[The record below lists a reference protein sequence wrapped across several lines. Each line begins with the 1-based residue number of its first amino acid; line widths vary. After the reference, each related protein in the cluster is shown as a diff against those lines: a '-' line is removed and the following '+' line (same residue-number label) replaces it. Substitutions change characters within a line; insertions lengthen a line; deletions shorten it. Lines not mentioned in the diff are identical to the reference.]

1 MIETSGI
8 SAKWF
13 IGSIALFH
21 IGVAALSVGVAF
33 IVTVAQITAY
43 RKKIRRYDLFAK
55 RSQLFHVCIYNV
67 GTINAIGLVFALS
80 GLYPQ
85 FWSQIFVHMFW
96 PFIIEEVLFLLLAT
110 TLTFH
115 YFFWDRL
122 WGHKKLQIFTGA
134 LLIPLFFLQMYFIN
148 GVGGFM
154 LTPGFAEGEASLS
167 RGLLGW
173 DKFAFYNPS
182 FLMLQL
188 HRSFGNVSYAGFF
201 LAGWCGI
208 RLLLTQDPLKTEYYE
223 DSGRLAFFVAFAALL
238 SQPII
243 GYFYSWV
250 LKIEANEAFLNLMIG
265 KGDIISGGINWW
277 WMKNLLVA
285 AMIGMAIAYFRKVKA
300 EEKAFSLP
308 GIMVYGIAGFYLM
321 FYLALGMVMTWKF
334 FWWSVVIAVGGGF
347 LATHLINYHK
357 GSARGLFLLMGII
370 SLCTLLLG
378 GYVRE
383 ASRPRFVNRVSHY
396 DDVYI
401 PRERSPVL
409 MVEVEAELLEELLK
423 APEPTGA
430 ASLIR
435 KACAKCHTLDR
446 VKNYQKDDWENV
458 VNVMVVYG
466 AKLRGQDIELVTQHL
481 KEGLPY

>member
-1 MIETSGI
+1 
-8 SAKWF
+8 
-13 IGSIALFH
+13 
-21 IGVAALSVGVAF
+21 
-33 IVTVAQITAY
+33 
-43 RKKIRRYDLFAK
+43 
-55 RSQLFHVCIYNV
+55 
-67 GTINAIGLVFALS
+67 
-80 GLYPQ
+80 
-85 FWSQIFVHMFW
+85 
-96 PFIIEEVLFLLLAT
+96 
-110 TLTFH
+110 
-115 YFFWDRL
+115 
-122 WGHKKLQIFTGA
+122 
-134 LLIPLFFLQMYFIN
+134 
-148 GVGGFM
+148 
-154 LTPGFAEGEASLS
+154 
-167 RGLLGW
+167 
-173 DKFAFYNPS
+173 
-182 FLMLQL
+182 MLQL

-435 KACAKCHTLDR
+435 KACAKGHTLDR